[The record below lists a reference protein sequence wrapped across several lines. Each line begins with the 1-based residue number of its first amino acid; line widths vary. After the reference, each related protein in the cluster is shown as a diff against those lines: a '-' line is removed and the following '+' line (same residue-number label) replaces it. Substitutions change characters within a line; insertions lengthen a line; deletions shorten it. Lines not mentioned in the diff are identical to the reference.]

1 MKLRDAIDVVLNE
14 AESSA
19 LGENNQE
26 IMEAITLLHD
36 FLEWVADDIKIW
48 DEMTNDGFILQD
60 FLNDANKMKDF
71 ELLSKEEFL
80 KQHPFVKEKEY
91 NLTRLK
97 QKEQGDIK

>member
-1 MKLRDAIDVVLNE
+1 MKLRDAIDVVLSE

-26 IMEAITLLHD
+26 TMEAITLLHD

-71 ELLSKEEFL
+71 ELLDKQEFL
-80 KQHPFVKEKEY
+80 KKHPFVKEKEY

-97 QKEQGDIK
+97 QKEQGDI

>member
-60 FLNDANKMKDF
+60 FFNDANKMKDF
-71 ELLSKEEFL
+71 ELLDKQEFL
-80 KQHPFVKEKEY
+80 KKHPFVKEKEY

-97 QKEQGDIK
+97 QKEQGDI

>member
-26 IMEAITLLHD
+26 IMEAIALLHD

-71 ELLSKEEFL
+71 ELLDKQEFL
-80 KQHPFVKEKEY
+80 KKHPFVKEKEY

-97 QKEQGDIK
+97 QKEQGDI

>member
-26 IMEAITLLHD
+26 TMEAITLLHD

-71 ELLSKEEFL
+71 ELLDKQEFL
-80 KQHPFVKEKEY
+80 NKHPFVKEKEY

-97 QKEQGDIK
+97 QKEQGNI

>member
-60 FLNDANKMKDF
+60 FFNDANKMKDF

-80 KQHPFVKEKEY
+80 NQHPFIKEKEY

-97 QKEQGDIK
+97 QKERGDI

>member
-26 IMEAITLLHD
+26 TMEAITLLHD

-71 ELLSKEEFL
+71 ELLDKQEFL
-80 KQHPFVKEKEY
+80 NKHPFVKEKEY

-97 QKEQGDIK
+97 QKEQGDI

>member
-71 ELLSKEEFL
+71 ELLDKQEFL
-80 KQHPFVKEKEY
+80 NKHPFVKEKEY

-97 QKEQGDIK
+97 QKEQGDI

>member
-26 IMEAITLLHD
+26 IMEAISLLHD

-60 FLNDANKMKDF
+60 FLNDSNKMKDF
-71 ELLSKEEFL
+71 ELLDKQEFL
-80 KQHPFVKEKEY
+80 KKHPFVKEKEY

-97 QKEQGDIK
+97 QKEQGDI

>member
-26 IMEAITLLHD
+26 IMEAIALLHD

-71 ELLSKEEFL
+71 ELLDKQEFL
-80 KQHPFVKEKEY
+80 NKHPFVKEKEY

-97 QKEQGDIK
+97 QKEQGDI

>member
-26 IMEAITLLHD
+26 TMEAITLLHD

-71 ELLSKEEFL
+71 ELLDKQEFL
-80 KQHPFVKEKEY
+80 KKHPFVKEKEY

-97 QKEQGDIK
+97 QKEQGNI

>member
-26 IMEAITLLHD
+26 IMEAIALLHD

-71 ELLSKEEFL
+71 ELLDKQEFL
-80 KQHPFVKEKEY
+80 KKHPFIKEKEY

-97 QKEQGDIK
+97 QKEQGDI

>member
-26 IMEAITLLHD
+26 TMEAITLLHD

-71 ELLSKEEFL
+71 ELLDKQEFL

-97 QKEQGDIK
+97 QKEQGDI

>member
-14 AESSA
+14 AESCA

-60 FLNDANKMKDF
+60 FLNDSNKMKDF
-71 ELLSKEEFL
+71 ELLDKQEFL
-80 KQHPFVKEKEY
+80 KKHPFVKEKEY

-97 QKEQGDIK
+97 QKEQGDI

>member
-71 ELLSKEEFL
+71 ELLDKQEFL
-80 KQHPFVKEKEY
+80 KKHPFIKEKEY

-97 QKEQGDIK
+97 QKEQGDI

>member
-26 IMEAITLLHD
+26 IMEAISLLHD

-48 DEMTNDGFILQD
+48 DEMTNDGCILQD
-60 FLNDANKMKDF
+60 FLNDSNKMKDF
-71 ELLSKEEFL
+71 ELLDKQEFL
-80 KQHPFVKEKEY
+80 KKHPFVKEKEY

-97 QKEQGDIK
+97 QKEQGDI

>member
-60 FLNDANKMKDF
+60 FLNDANKMKN
-71 ELLSKEEFL
+71 KC
-80 KQHPFVKEKEY
+80 
-91 NLTRLK
+91 
-97 QKEQGDIK
+97 

>member
-19 LGENNQE
+19 LGENNKE
-26 IMEAITLLHD
+26 TIEAITLLHD

-71 ELLSKEEFL
+71 ELLDKQEFL
-80 KQHPFVKEKEY
+80 KKHPFVKEKEY

-97 QKEQGDIK
+97 QKEQGDI

>member
-71 ELLSKEEFL
+71 ELLDKQEFL
-80 KQHPFVKEKEY
+80 KKHPFVKEKEY

-97 QKEQGDIK
+97 QKEQGDI

>member
-19 LGENNQE
+19 LGENNQGT
-26 IMEAITLLHD
+26 MEAITLLHD

-60 FLNDANKMKDF
+60 FFNDANKMKDF
-71 ELLSKEEFL
+71 ELLDKQEFL
-80 KQHPFVKEKEY
+80 NKHPFVKEKEY

-97 QKEQGDIK
+97 QKEQGNI

>member
-26 IMEAITLLHD
+26 TTEALALLHD

-48 DEMTNDGFILQD
+48 DEMTNDGFILQH
-60 FLNDANKMKDF
+60 FYNDADKMEDF

-80 KQHPFVKEKEY
+80 KKHPFVKEKEY
-91 NLTRLK
+91 NLTRLE
-97 QKEQGDIK
+97 QKEQGEI

>member
-36 FLEWVADDIKIW
+36 FLEWFADDIKIW

-71 ELLSKEEFL
+71 ELLDKQEFL
-80 KQHPFVKEKEY
+80 KKHPFIKEKEY

-97 QKEQGDIK
+97 QKEQGDI

>member
-26 IMEAITLLHD
+26 TTEALTLLHD

-48 DEMTNDGFILQD
+48 DEMTNDGFILQH
-60 FLNDANKMKDF
+60 FYNDADKMKDF

-80 KQHPFVKEKEY
+80 NK
-91 NLTRLK
+91 N
-97 QKEQGDIK
+97 II

>member
-1 MKLRDAIDVVLNE
+1 MKLREAIDIVLNE

-26 IMEAITLLHD
+26 TMKALTLLHD

-48 DEMTNDGFILQD
+48 DEMTNDGFILEH
-60 FLNDANKMKDF
+60 FYNDANKMKDF

-91 NLTRLK
+91 NLTRLE